1 MLNYVVALDVEGRRW
16 KVLHLN
22 IVKAWNDWDIIALS
36 VFNLPA
42 EGEIDPLVDLL
53 ALAEGTSSFEVA
65 QINQQLSA
73 SKKSQLGDAFGPCLD
88 VFTEKPRRTPLAV
101 YHVDTD
107 IRQSAYKVSFADIQR
122 EIEEML

>member
-1 MLNYVVALDVEGRRW
+1 MFNYVVALDVEG
-16 KVLHLN
+16 
-22 IVKAWNDWDIIALS
+22 IASKHSKSLKWLGY
-36 VFNLPA
+36 NWYDLPA

-101 YHVDTD
+101 YLVDTD
-107 IRQSAYKVSFADIQR
+107 IRKSAYKVSFADIQR